1 MISGLIIA
9 LGAVALTFAVVK
21 NWKSILQWFKDFV
34 TALISLFSTVIKGV
48 AHAAAAFIEVAI
60 QGFADLKHK
69 LYYEED
75 DHYVEEIRVRQLSE
89 DQLPAWAK
97 KKLNRR
103 SETDVTN
110 EIESEIQMTL

>member
-1 MISGLIIA
+1 MISTIILGIGA
-9 LGAVALTFAVVK
+9 LAVAFAVVK
-21 NWKSILQWFKDFV
+21 NWKAILQWFKDFV

-89 DQLPAWAK
+89 DQLPTWAK